1 MLLLGPLLG
10 GLVSGGLS
18 FLGGE
23 RRNSAQAAQAEAANA
38 FSAQQFATR
47 YQTTVKDME
56 AAGLNPMLAYSQGGG
71 TPLPGQQAQMQDTV
85 TPAVESFNRTRSV
98 GIQDKITSAQVA
110 NIDADTENKKA
121 QADLIAGQAA
131 QAWASAG
138 QANANTG
145 LINETVNKVKA
156 EVDKLRG
163 DTNFAEQ
170 QAILRNTAWNV
181 YQQGVLAQERG
192 MTEGQSRALMQTTI
206 AKIIA
211 ETKLANFDVQAAEA
225 LDNIGR
231 TSKELM
237 PIVQMFRML
246 LRK

>member
-1 MLLLGPLLG
+1 
-10 GLVSGGLS
+10 
-18 FLGGE
+18 
-23 RRNSAQAAQAEAANA
+23 
-38 FSAQQFATR
+38 
-47 YQTTVKDME
+47 
-56 AAGLNPMLAYSQGGG
+56 
-71 TPLPGQQAQMQDTV
+71 MQDTV
-85 TPAVESFNRTRSV
+85 TPAVESFNRTRLS
-98 GIQDKITSAQVA
+98 GIQERINNAQVA

-156 EVDKLRG
+156 EIDKLKG
-163 DTNFAEQ
+163 DTNFSVQ
-170 QAILRNTAWNV
+170 QEILRNTAWNV

-192 MTEGQSRALMQTTI
+192 MSEGQSRALMQATI
-206 AKIIA
+206 SKIVA
-211 ETKLANFDVQAAEA
+211 ETKLANFDVKAAEA

-237 PIVQMFRML
+237 PIVQMLRMF